1 MSISVRIF
9 FENHQTSRKKLIIDL
24 IYLKCFT
31 VHVTCIVKNWI
42 SSSALHWW
50 RKTTFRSGWLIWIC
64 FLKLEKTTIFCLIHT
79 WWIKSGNFFPH
90 SSLFS
95 RFPPLPDPSLG
106 TTFDGTCMEN
116 SAEPVLSKI
125 AKKTKRMNF
134 FRQFMQK
141 YKNLE
146 FQLLFYEVIHW
157 IFTALVIFFAGT
169 PLFTSGPSVFTAL
182 PSGFFWWLSRLECGI
197 FRSLFSAL
205 KLQAS
210 EKVAILKI
218 SSQPQSS

>member
-1 MSISVRIF
+1 
-9 FENHQTSRKKLIIDL
+9 
-24 IYLKCFT
+24 
-31 VHVTCIVKNWI
+31 
-42 SSSALHWW
+42 
-50 RKTTFRSGWLIWIC
+50 
-64 FLKLEKTTIFCLIHT
+64 
-79 WWIKSGNFFPH
+79 
-90 SSLFS
+90 
-95 RFPPLPDPSLG
+95 
-106 TTFDGTCMEN
+106 
-116 SAEPVLSKI
+116 
-125 AKKTKRMNF
+125 
-134 FRQFMQK
+134 MQK

-182 PSGFFWWLSRLECGI
+182 PAGFFWLALRLECGI